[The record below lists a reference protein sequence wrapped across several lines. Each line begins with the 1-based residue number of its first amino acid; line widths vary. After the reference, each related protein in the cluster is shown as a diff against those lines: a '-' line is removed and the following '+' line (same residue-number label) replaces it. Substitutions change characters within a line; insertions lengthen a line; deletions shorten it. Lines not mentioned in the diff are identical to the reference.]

1 MKRMNILRGSITSA
15 FLLVSILGRPQSD
28 PEGLMENNF
37 TPTWAE
43 AIALFQDLADSI
55 PEIHMTTIGQTDV
68 GRPLH
73 AVVAGPTDLSGQ
85 GLEAIQAAVS
95 KHPNRL
101 RILVNNA
108 IHPGEPCGVDAS
120 LAHLRGLAA
129 EPTRLKET
137 IWIYIPM
144 FNVGGGLQ
152 RNCCSRAN
160 QSGPAEYGFRGN
172 ARNLDLNRDFV
183 KADSRNVQA
192 FNALLTAFD
201 PDIFVD
207 THTTNGAD
215 YQATMTLITT
225 QPDKAGPILG
235 PLIREVVNPYLYN
248 SMAQKGDP
256 MVPYVNSI
264 RSIPDSGI
272 VGFLETPRYSTG
284 YAALQGTIGFVSEA
298 HMLKPFPERVASTL
312 RFLESIESLALEHSD
327 EIRKAREEE
336 KARCQNA
343 RELPVRWERTETA
356 DSVLFRGYKAEYMP
370 SGITGGERLRYNQSQ
385 PWTDSI
391 PFYDHFEPTH
401 FASIPDAWILPQAW
415 HEVHDRLALAGV
427 KFRAIPQDTILTLDV
442 TRITDFSAPRRP
454 YEGHFP
460 LTIREVQEAPEA
472 VRLFAGD
479 HVILASENPVRLC
492 AELLDPMAHDAYL
505 VWNFF
510 DSALQQKEYY
520 SAYVFEDE
528 AQTLLNSNPDLRR
541 NFRQALRND
550 SALRAT
556 PSAQIQWL
564 YEHSHHFEGAG
575 GVVNLYPVYKAPTWP
590 ITD

>member
-1 MKRMNILRGSITSA
+1 MERMPLLRGA
-15 FLLVSILGRPQSD
+15 LAGCLLLISVASTAQSD
-28 PEGLMENNF
+28 PEGLTDNNF
-37 TPTWAE
+37 TPTWEE
-43 AIALFQDLADSI
+43 AIALFDEVAESS
-55 PEIHMTTIGQTDV
+55 PAIHITVIGQTDV

-73 AVVAGPTDLSGQ
+73 AVVAGLESFSGE
-85 GLEAIQAAVS
+85 GLDAIRSAVADS
-95 KHPNRL
+95 PDRL

-120 LAHLRGLAA
+120 LAHLRELAGNPA
-129 EPTRLKET
+129 RLQGA
-137 IWIYIPM
+137 IWVYIPM

-201 PDIFVD
+201 PDLFVD

-225 QPDKAGPILG
+225 QPDKAGPVMG
-235 PLIREVVNPYLYN
+235 PLIRGVINPFLYN
-248 SMAQKGDP
+248 DMEQKGDP
-256 MVPYVNSI
+256 MVPYVNSVATV
-264 RSIPDSGI
+264 PDSGI

-284 YAALQGTIGFVSEA
+284 YAALLGTIGFVSEA

-312 RFLESIESLALEHSD
+312 RFLESIEALGAEHGE
-327 EIRKAREEE
+327 EIRTARDEE
-336 KARCQNA
+336 KARWRA
-343 RELPVRWERTETA
+343 AEKLPVRWARTPQA
-356 DSVLFRGYKAEYMP
+356 DSVYFRGFQAEFMP
-370 SGITGGERLRYNQSQ
+370 SGITGGERLRYNRDK
-385 PWTDSI
+385 PWADSI
-391 PFYDHFEPTH
+391 AFFDHFEPSH
-401 FASIPDAWILPQAW
+401 FATIPEAWILPQAW

-427 KFRAIPQDTILTLDV
+427 VFRTIPRDTVLTLNV

-460 LTIREVQEAPEA
+460 LTIREVKEAPEA

-479 HVILASENPVRLC
+479 HVILANENPVRLC

-528 AQTLLNSNPDLRR
+528 AQTLLNSDPNLRR
-541 NFRQALRND
+541 DFRQALRND

-564 YEHSHHFEGAG
+564 YEHSNHFEGAG
-575 GVVNLYPVYKAPTWP
+575 GVVNLYPVYKASSWP

>member
-1 MKRMNILRGSITSA
+1 MERMHILRRSWASA
-15 FLLVSILGRPQSD
+15 FLLVSIIGRPQSD
-28 PEGLMENNF
+28 PQGLMENNF
-37 TPTWAE
+37 TPTWEE
-43 AIALFQDLADSI
+43 AIALFQAVADST
-55 PEIHMTTIGQTDV
+55 PEIHMTTIGRTDV

-73 AVVAGPTDLSGQ
+73 AVIAGIADFSGE
-85 GLEAIQAAVS
+85 GLEAIEAAIS
-95 KHPNRL
+95 RNPNRL

-129 EPTRLKET
+129 EPARLKEA

-183 KADSRNVQA
+183 KADSRNVLA

-201 PDIFVD
+201 PDLFVD

-225 QPDKAGPILG
+225 QPDKAGPVLG
-235 PLIREVVNPYLYN
+235 PLIRDVINPHLFN
-248 SMAQKGDP
+248 SMEQKDDP
-256 MVPYVNSI
+256 MVPYVNSY

-284 YAALQGTIGFVSEA
+284 YAALHGTIGFVSEA
-298 HMLKPFPERVASTL
+298 HMLKPFAERVASTL
-312 RFLESIESLALEHSD
+312 RFLESIESLAREHSS
-327 EIRKAREEE
+327 EIRSAREEE
-336 KARCQNA
+336 RE
-343 RELPVRWERTETA
+343 RWHSVSELPVRWKRNDA
-356 DSVLFRGYKAEYMP
+356 VDSIFFRGYKAEFMP
-370 SGITGGERLRYNQSQ
+370 SGITGGERLRYDRSQ
-385 PWTDSI
+385 PWADSI
-391 PFYDHFEPTH
+391 PFFDHFEATH
-401 FASIPDAWILPQAW
+401 FASIPEAWILPQAW

-427 KFRAIPQDTILTLDV
+427 NFRTIPQDTILTLDV
-442 TRITDFSAPRRP
+442 TRISDFSAPRRP

-460 LTIREVQEAPEA
+460 LTIREVKEAPEA

-479 HVILASENPVRLC
+479 HVILARENPVRLC

-505 VWNFF
+505 AWNFF

-528 AQTLLNSNPDLRR
+528 AQTLLNSDPDLRR
-541 NFRQALRND
+541 DFRQALRND

-564 YEHSHHFEGAG
+564 YEHSDHFEGAG
-575 GVVNLYPVYKAPTWP
+575 GVVNMYPVYKAPSWP

>member
-1 MKRMNILRGSITSA
+1 MHILRGSLASA
-15 FLLVSILGRPQSD
+15 FLMIAILGTPQSD

-37 TPTWAE
+37 TPTWE
-43 AIALFQDLADSI
+43 ETIELFQALADSI
-55 PEIHMTTIGQTDV
+55 PEIHMTTIGLTDV

-73 AVVAGPTDLSGQ
+73 AVIAGAAEFSGD
-85 GLEAIQAAVS
+85 GLAAIEAAVA
-95 KHPNRL
+95 KNPNRM

-129 EPTRLKET
+129 EPDRLKKA
-137 IWIYIPM
+137 IWVYIPM

-201 PDIFVD
+201 PDLFVD

-215 YQATMTLITT
+215 YQSTMTLITT
-225 QPDKAGPILG
+225 QPDKAGPVLG
-235 PLIREVVNPYLYN
+235 PLIRELVNPFLYN
-248 SMAQKGDP
+248 SMEQKGDP
-256 MVPYVNSI
+256 MVPYVNSLQ
-264 RSIPDSGI
+264 SIPDSGI

-284 YAALQGTIGFVSEA
+284 YATLNGTIGFVSEA
-298 HMLKPFPERVASTL
+298 HMLKPFPQRVASTL
-312 RFLESIESLALEHSD
+312 RFLESIESLALAHGEQ
-327 EIRKAREEE
+327 IR
-336 KARCQNA
+336 NA
-343 RELPVRWERTETA
+343 RMKERERWHEVSELPVRWERTATA
-356 DSVLFRGYKAEYMP
+356 DPVFFRGYQAEYLP
-370 SGITGGERLRYNQSQ
+370 SGITGGERLRYNHSH
-385 PWTDSI
+385 PWADSI

-401 FASIPDAWILPQAW
+401 FASIPEAWILPQAW

-427 KFRAIPQDTILTLDV
+427 KFRTIPRDTILTLDV

-460 LTIREVQEAPEA
+460 LTIRDVQEAPEA

-479 HVILASENPVRLC
+479 HVILAKENPVRLC
-492 AELLDPMAHDAYL
+492 AELLAPMAHDAYL

-528 AQTLLNSNPDLRR
+528 AQTLLNSDPDLRR
-541 NFRQALRND
+541 DFRQALRND
-550 SALRAT
+550 STLRAT

-564 YEHSHHFEGAG
+564 YEHSYHFEGAG
-575 GVVNLYPVYKAPTWP
+575 GVVNLYPVYKAKSWP